1 MKEDKYNVR
10 EYLGLLDGGFE
21 DENLQYVK
29 KVQTSEMSM
38 KDIDENPCDIDDG
51 DYELYEDST
60 SGKKYVIH
68 DYCGDEEFIYI
79 VKG

>member
-1 MKEDKYNVR
+1 MTKYNVR
-10 EYLGLLDGGFE
+10 EYVGLLDGEFE
-21 DENLQYVK
+21 DENLLYVGD
-29 KVQTSEMSM
+29 VDVEDMSM
-38 KDIDENPCDIDDG
+38 KDIDGDPCNVDDG

-68 DYCGDEEFIYI
+68 DFRGEEEFIYI